1 MKDFLGLRLVLIFS
15 FFVLNYCSKDNLS
28 NLELNSKH
36 VYLILRSDD
45 SKISSKIRNYNF
57 FKDSLYSHI
66 GILLLQKN
74 KKNVY
79 HVHPNSNKDN
89 MILKESLTEF
99 LTLKK
104 HKIEYYSIFLV
115 DGLIKE
121 KVENIL
127 DKEVKKGIGFDYD
140 FDYQDSSKLY
150 CSEFVAKVISHC
162 VKDSINFN
170 FLTRKTS
177 FFLRMINKKDSITY
191 LPVDFFFSDLNTR
204 MIYRYSIYD

>member
-1 MKDFLGLRLVLIFS
+1 MILKFLLKSEIITSL
-15 FFVLNYCSKDNLS
+15 
-28 NLELNSKH
+28 
-36 VYLILRSDD
+36 
-45 SKISSKIRNYNF
+45 KIR
-57 FKDSLYSHI
+57 
-66 GILLLQKN
+66 LLQKN